1 MNYNDWL
8 LWPFTLSWTPSV
20 TFPQECETNVFL
32 LTDCIWGTREAL
44 HSIYFEVHEV
54 LGTKGGIAKSVNWQ
68 WKISKSRLSSAYS
81 IKLKKE
87 QSLRFSIKC
96 TSRMC
101 RSCTY
106 VSPST
111 EMSAKFEHANIS
123 EPLIY
128 VYMILA
134 YCIFRMFQEG
144 CFRVSCVEVAIF
156 VGCSIW
162 CMYVLW

>member
-1 MNYNDWL
+1 MIDCSGHLPCLEHFLIHSLKNVRRMFSCWQTVYE
-8 LWPFTLSWTPSV
+8 V
-20 TFPQECETNVFL
+20 QERL
-32 LTDCIWGTREAL
+32 YIR
-44 HSIYFEVHEV
+44 YFKVHEV

-111 EMSAKFEHANIS
+111 EMSAKFEHENIS

-162 CMYVLW
+162 CIYVLW